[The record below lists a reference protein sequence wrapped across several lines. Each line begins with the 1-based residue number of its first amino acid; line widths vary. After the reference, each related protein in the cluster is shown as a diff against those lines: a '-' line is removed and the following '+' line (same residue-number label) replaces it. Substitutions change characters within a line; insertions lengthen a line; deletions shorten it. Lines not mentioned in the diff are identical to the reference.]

1 MPIKTKINQNGNKT
15 ELYLQK
21 ALHFSDLNKL
31 EKIAEES
38 LQKFIDASPNEEI
51 AKHWSYEIISK
62 KSKVSLFFNNSYV
75 RDGVNIAIV
84 IDVGHSTSNGY
95 WVSGKD
101 YLKKPTLETYNQIIN
116 ETWEELKAYE
126 RR

>member
-38 LQKFIDASPNEEI
+38 LQKFEQ
-51 AKHWSYEIISK
+51 AK
-62 KSKVSLFFNNSYV
+62 F
-75 RDGVNIAIV
+75 
-84 IDVGHSTSNGY
+84 
-95 WVSGKD
+95 
-101 YLKKPTLETYNQIIN
+101 
-116 ETWEELKAYE
+116 
-126 RR
+126 